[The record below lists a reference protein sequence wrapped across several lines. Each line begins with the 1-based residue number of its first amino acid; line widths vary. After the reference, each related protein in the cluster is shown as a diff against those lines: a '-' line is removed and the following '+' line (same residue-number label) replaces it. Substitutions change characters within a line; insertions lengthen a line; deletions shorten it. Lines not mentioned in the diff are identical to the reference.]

1 MIKSTIN
8 QFLNWHNK
16 LCLFE
21 QANSGFGLDDQEQA
35 SEKRFRS
42 AMRRA
47 GSGAA
52 GQAESALPRDARA
65 RNTRCARMKQLRAV
79 GAAAAMG

>member
-21 QANSGFGLDDQEQA
+21 QADSGFGLDDQEQA
-35 SEKRFRS
+35 SEKHFRS
-42 AMRRA
+42 AVRQASEARDLEQQGKPNLRSRA
-47 GSGAA
+47 TPEPTRETSDTAA
-52 GQAESALPRDARA
+52 
-65 RNTRCARMKQLRAV
+65 
-79 GAAAAMG
+79 